1 MGLLRRVKNEF
12 RTILILLII
21 LFSFF
26 TLFFRLINLQALEA
40 QEYVESAN
48 NQHTKSYN
56 LFAKRGKIYD
66 RNGQELAVSL
76 PQATIFANPYFVKDP
91 LNYAIKLSE
100 ILNLDVEVLKEK
112 LSKSN
117 CGFVYIARKISP
129 ELANQVM
136 ELNLEG
142 IYSAREDKRF
152 YPNGSLACNFIGF
165 VGLDNIG
172 LAGVEL
178 EYEKQLHGVDGE
190 ISAKYDGFGRPVPGT
205 YSLKTD
211 PIDGYDVYLT
221 IDENIQYYAESRLK
235 KAIEEEG
242 AKRGVIV
249 IIEPQT
255 GEIIA
260 MANYPN
266 FNLNDFD
273 QVDKE
278 LSKNLVISFNYEP
291 GSILKFVT
299 AASAIDSGAVSK
311 DAIFHLPPTI
321 KVGGKIISEPF
332 RHVVKDYSVADIL
345 INSANIGAVI
355 LAQQMSNEIYYNY
368 LSKFGFGKPTG
379 IDLPGE
385 ESGLLFHYDLWS
397 SSTKATM
404 SFGQGISTT
413 PIQLIQAMATVVN
426 NGIAPDLHIVKKI
439 YGKNG
444 DIDYSPKPKVVENR
458 IISSEYAE
466 AIKSM
471 LIRVVEEGTGKNAKI
486 EGYTVGGKTG
496 TAQKPIIGGRGY
508 YSDKNITS
516 FMGFAPAENPAL
528 VCLVIIDE
536 PSAARGPVW
545 GSTVAA
551 PVFKDVVSFTL
562 KYLRIPPTTT
572 DIEE

>member
-1 MGLLRRVKNEF
+1 
-12 RTILILLII
+12 
-21 LFSFF
+21 
-26 TLFFRLINLQALEA
+26 LQALEA
-40 QEYVESAN
+40 QQYIESAN
-48 NQHTKSYN
+48 IQQNKSYN
-56 LFAKRGKIYD
+56 LFSKRGKIYD
-66 RNGQELAVSL
+66 RNGEELAVSL
-76 PQATIFANPYFVKDP
+76 PQITIFANPYFVKDQ

-117 CGFVYIARKISP
+117 CGFVYIVRKISP

-142 IYSAREDKRF
+142 IYSTREDKRF

-172 LAGVEL
+172 LTGVEL

-190 ISAKYDGFGRPVPGT
+190 ISAKYDGFGRPIPGT
-205 YSLKTD
+205 YSLKKD

-235 KAIEEEG
+235 KAIEENG
-242 AKRGVIV
+242 AKGGVIV

-255 GEIIA
+255 GEVIA

-266 FNLNDFD
+266 FNLNEFD

-278 LSKNLVISFNYEP
+278 LSKNLSISFNYEP

-332 RHVVKDYSVADIL
+332 RHVAMDYSVADIL
-345 INSANIGAVI
+345 INSANVGAVI
-355 LAQQMSNEIYYNY
+355 LTSQMSDEIYYNY
-368 LSKFGFGKPTG
+368 LSNFGFGKPTG

-413 PIQLIQAMATVVN
+413 PIQLIQAMATIVN
-426 NGIAPDLHIVKKI
+426 NGIAPNIHIVKKI

-444 DIDYSPKPKVVENR
+444 DIDYSPKIKVAENR
-458 IISSEYAE
+458 IISSECAD

-516 FMGFAPAENPAL
+516 FIGFAPAENPAL
-528 VCLVIIDE
+528 VCLVVIDE
-536 PSAARGPVW
+536 PSTSKGQVW

-562 KYLRIPPTTT
+562 KYLRISSTTT
-572 DIEE
+572 DIED